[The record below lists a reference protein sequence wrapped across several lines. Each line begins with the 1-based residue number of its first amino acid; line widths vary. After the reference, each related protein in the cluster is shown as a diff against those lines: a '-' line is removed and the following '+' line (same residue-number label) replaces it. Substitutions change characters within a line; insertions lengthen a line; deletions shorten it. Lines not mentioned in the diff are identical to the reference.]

1 MVKMKKKLNQNLSYS
16 MILLFVFILI
26 HLKTLR
32 SCSIEHWVLCRK
44 EQFFSYTM
52 EKQNQ
57 IIVLPL
63 SRVINEDRMK

>member
-1 MVKMKKKLNQNLSYS
+1 MVKMKKNSRNQNLSYC
-16 MILLFVFILI
+16 MILFVFILI